1 MTPVSGSKLGGE
13 FKLPPFFGCGK
24 WLERLQSVI
33 LWLGD
38 YETKSVLHN
47 DDVDGMM
54 CLLSGKKRWYYIDK
68 RHYNKVQSKACG
80 WNVADESGRGYGE
93 FVRMKVDNV
102 RPSLHTCYNS
112 TECASSR
119 PPARGMAWRGVACC
133 SPLLPALVVSTLT
146 QFASGADHRGPCTRV
161 DGLGGITRTWKQG
174 IAS

>member
-1 MTPVSGSKLGGE
+1 MSGILWALQRYRIKDKPLYSVTPVSGSKLGGE

-68 RHYNKVQSKACG
+68 RHYTKVQSKACG

-102 RPSLHTCYNS
+102 RPSLHACYNS
-112 TECASSR
+112 TECGSSR
-119 PPARGMAWRGVACC
+119 PPARGMAWRGV
-133 SPLLPALVVSTLT
+133 LLPTSPSVGCVHPHPICLE
-146 QFASGADHRGPCTRV
+146 R
-161 DGLGGITRTWKQG
+161 
-174 IAS
+174 